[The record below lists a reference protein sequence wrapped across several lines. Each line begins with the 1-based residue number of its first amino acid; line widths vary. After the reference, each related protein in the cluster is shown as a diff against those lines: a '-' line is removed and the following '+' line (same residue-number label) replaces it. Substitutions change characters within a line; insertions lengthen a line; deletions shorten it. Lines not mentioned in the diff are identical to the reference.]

1 MQADDIINC
10 VCNFYKI
17 NKSDLLGKKKNKEFV
32 EPRMIAI
39 YLICDMLSVPLV
51 SIGGIF
57 GGRDHATIIHA
68 RDKISDLLSSN
79 SGASQK
85 LKIQINDIKDM
96 LYKR

>member
-1 MQADDIINC
+1 
-10 VCNFYKI
+10 
-17 NKSDLLGKKKNKEFV
+17 
-32 EPRMIAI
+32 MIAI

-68 RDKISDLLSSN
+68 RDKISDIISSN
-79 SGASQK
+79 NGASQK
-85 LKIQINDIKDM
+85 IKIQINDIKDM